1 MSPLQAEGASSHGT
15 RAALAGCRSRWG
27 GWRDEVGQVGV
38 CRSSEVEQAENE
50 TQQVY
55 YNTSEQ
61 KYDRDAGT
69 ESKYFN
75 GNNR

>member
-1 MSPLQAEGASSHGT
+1 M
-15 RAALAGCRSRWG
+15 
-27 GWRDEVGQVGV
+27 GV

-50 TQQVY
+50 TQWVY
-55 YNTSEQ
+55 YNTSKQ